1 MMPTR
6 RAAAAPAALRDRG
19 GPVHLSQ
26 DLPRLGQEHHP
37 GSGQPD
43 MVGAAFQEAYPQL
56 TLKPLDLL
64 AQRRL
69 DDVLP
74 GGCAA
79 EVEFLGQGYEIAKL
93 T

>member
-1 MMPTR
+1 
-6 RAAAAPAALRDRG
+6 
-19 GPVHLSQ
+19 
-26 DLPRLGQEHHP
+26 
-37 GSGQPD
+37 